1 MSLVICSN
9 RENDVG
15 NADSSIFEPWS
26 FRNGL
31 SSTYEIPK
39 NAQVGLH
46 SCKINLNGTMTLSGN
61 EMINQY
67 YGELLHDNGGSTVP
81 SGAFAVGTTYRIL
94 VVGDTDFTLIGASAS
109 TIGVVFVATG
119 VGIGTGTADV
129 VGLST
134 IEESTSMAIVTP
146 MNDLNAPGRASR
158 FSDYDAVGM
167 ATLLQSQMNKFIYH
181 PNLRD
186 KVNVDVLLD
195 PTDGSFDGYN
205 FEYGQYHDETTSTL
219 PVTSQVWSLNV
230 TDEIQTVNG
239 VDMEVGRENYESG
252 VFVGKASNF
261 PETPPATLSFSY
273 AAGVFTGLADA
284 EGGQNAMISS
294 SLPLSLYNGEFIVD
308 ISNIN
313 ASGLDWTVGLS
324 RFNADPGPCDSY
336 SPENFN
342 YERGVDGIDNL
353 FFDYAV
359 RAHAGSLYLQHTV
372 KNTNP
377 AFDTDTDVDDTF
389 KLDLDYWTIPG
400 STFADRYDIATNTSG
415 FNKVRFKARGQQLQ
429 VDMMVDAIATNLY
442 TYDATL
448 GKDLQLKP
456 INQSC
461 WCLHPVL
468 AMETNAVNHTNTMT
482 IDTFDGCKD
491 IVKYGWYPR
500 INIKNS
506 MDFMGWSEYITGRG
520 RRYQVDE
527 LESRYWL
534 DQFDITSGPN
544 SNGQATYAGLP
555 TSGAN
560 RRIGYKDTAGAIEAG
575 FQNVLIPGPSSLYQ
589 DVVRN
594 YGNMVGKLG
603 FNKNYI
609 SEFVAL
615 GFGDLDLT
623 VRFSSDFVPVFKSG
637 QSIFVRLDNF
647 NQHALNGFK
656 GNNSSII
663 AHLPRFDGQ
672 SETGRKYYQ
681 PSEIAWVNLNNP
693 HPMKVSSFDI
703 SFCYVNEQ
711 YVKALTGQSIVVLMF
726 RPDPSK

>member
-31 SSTYEIPK
+31 SSTYDIPT

-46 SCKINLNGTMTLSGN
+46 SCKVNLNGTMTLSGN
-61 EMINQY
+61 EMLNQY
-67 YGELLHDNGGSTVP
+67 YGEFLKDNGGSTVP
-81 SGAFAVGTTYRIL
+81 AGAFAIGTTYRIL
-94 VVGDTDFTLIGASAS
+94 VVSDTDFTLIGASAS
-109 TIGVVFVATG
+109 TIGIVFVATG

-134 IEESTSMAIVTP
+134 IDESTSMPIETP
-146 MNDLNAPGRASR
+146 MSEIQRQAGRASR
-158 FSDYDAVGM
+158 FNDYDTAGM
-167 ATLLQSQMNKFIYH
+167 ATLLQSKMNQYIYH

-186 KVNVDVLLD
+186 KVNVDVLVD
-195 PTDGSFDGYN
+195 PTDGSFDGYD

-219 PVTSQVWSLNV
+219 PVTSQVWSLNAK
-230 TDEIQTVNG
+230 DEFQTVNG

-294 SLPLSLYNGEFIVD
+294 SLPLSLYNGVFEVD

-324 RFNADPGPCDSY
+324 RFNPDPGPADSY
-336 SPENFN
+336 APADFD
-342 YERGVDGIDNL
+342 YTRGVDGIDNL

-359 RAHAGSLYLQHTV
+359 RAHAGGLYLQHTV

-377 AFDTDTDVDDTF
+377 AFDGTTDPNALF
-389 KLDLDYWTIPG
+389 KLDLDYWTIAG
-400 STFADRYDIATNTSG
+400 STFGGRYDIASNTSG

-429 VDMMVDAIATNLY
+429 VDMMVDAVATNVY

-448 GKDLQLKP
+448 TKDLQLKP

-482 IDTFDGCKD
+482 IDTFAGCKD

-500 INIKNS
+500 GDLFHAT
-506 MDFMGWSEYITGRG
+506 DFMGWSEYITGRVVDS
-520 RRYQVDE
+520 YQVDE

-555 TSGAN
+555 TLEGN
-560 RRIGYKDTAGAIEAG
+560 RRIGYQDTTGAIEAG
-575 FQNVLIPGPSSLYQ
+575 FQNVLIPGPSSLYSA
-589 DVVRN
+589 DR
-594 YGNMVGKLG
+594 GNMVAKLG

-609 SEFVAL
+609 SEFVPVGL
-615 GFGDLDLT
+615 GALDLG

-726 RPDPSK
+726 RPDPAK